1 MKLSDS
7 VQYLKGVGPR
17 MKEKLERLGIHTVE
31 DLLSYFPRRYQD
43 WTKVTP
49 MGDLVPD
56 EEAVVYGEVV
66 GLKEI
71 HPRRSMSILNVM
83 IVDDTGAVVLTRECH
98 DPVTQLDVSN
108 LSPGLYVVALPQRQ
122 GRGGEEVCEIVG
134 NIMYLLYLCGVI
146 FSDYV

>member
-66 GLKEI
+66 NLREI
-71 HPRRSMSILNVM
+71 HPRRGMSILNVM
-83 IVDDTGAVVLTRECH
+83 IVDDTGAVVLTYFNQPWKADLFSSLEACA
-98 DPVTQLDVSN
+98 
-108 LSPGLYVVALPQRQ
+108 GLWQ
-122 GRGGEEVCEIVG
+122 GGVW
-134 NIMYLLYLCGVI
+134 LQQKSDQQCG
-146 FSDYV
+146 D

>member
-83 IVDDTGAVVLTRECH
+83 IVDDTGAVVLTYFNQPWKADLFIVRSMCWH
-98 DPVTQLDVSN
+98 MARWSMATTGTRSAMRRSRPSSQRTCRPFKS
-108 LSPGLYVVALPQRQ
+108 SSLYT
-122 GRGGEEVCEIVG
+122 
-134 NIMYLLYLCGVI
+134 
-146 FSDYV
+146 D

>member
-71 HPRRSMSILNVM
+71 HPRGGAHLFQSAVESRS
-83 IVDDTGAVVLTRECH
+83 
-98 DPVTQLDVSN
+98 
-108 LSPGLYVVALPQRQ
+108 
-122 GRGGEEVCEIVG
+122 
-134 NIMYLLYLCGVI
+134 
-146 FSDYV
+146 FSSFEACAGIW

>member
-43 WTKVTP
+43 WAKVTP

-71 HPRRSMSILNVM
+71 HPRRGMSNLNVM
-83 IVDDTGAVVLTRECH
+83 IVDDTGAVVLTYFNQPWKADLFHR
-98 DPVTQLDVSN
+98 
-108 LSPGLYVVALPQRQ
+108 
-122 GRGGEEVCEIVG
+122 
-134 NIMYLLYLCGVI
+134 
-146 FSDYV
+146 

>member
-17 MKEKLERLGIHTVE
+17 MKEKLDRLGIHTVE

-83 IVDDTGAVVLTRECH
+83 IVDDTGAVVLTYFNQPWKADLFHRSKHVLAYGKVEYGYNRN
-98 DPVTQLDVSN
+98 QISN
-108 LSPGLYVVALPQRQ
+108 AEIETIEDRKSVV
-122 GRGGEEVCEIVG
+122 
-134 NIMYLLYLCGVI
+134 
-146 FSDYV
+146 